1 MFLNLSNRASRDLC
15 HQASAETRRSWPKIV
30 IPSGELLKSVLL
42 MAAVCLVVAIAV
54 GQTQA
59 PVPPARVAII
69 NAQKAVADTQEMK
82 KVTASLQAKYQPRQ
96 QAVQNLQRELQNIEQ
111 QLNSST
117 ITPDRQAQ
125 LRAEGTQKQ
134 KQLQRM
140 NEDLQADFNDDRQDV
155 LGKAGRQMQ
164 QVLSKMA
171 QERGFDVVVDI
182 SSTLYYKPALDITAE
197 ATAAY
202 DRAYPAH

>member
-1 MFLNLSNRASRDLC
+1 MFLKISTRASRLR
-15 HQASAETRRSWPKIV
+15 EF
-30 IPSGELLKSVLL
+30 LKSVCLI
-42 MAAVCLVVAIAV
+42 AAVCLVVAVAV
-54 GQTQA
+54 AQTQT
-59 PVPPARVAII
+59 PVPPTRVAII

-82 KVTASLQAKYQPRQ
+82 KITASLQAKYQPRQ
-96 QAVQNLQRELQNIEQ
+96 QAVQNLQRDLQNIEQ

-134 KQLQRM
+134 KELQRM

-164 QVLSKMA
+164 QILTQMA
-171 QERGFDVVVDI
+171 QQRGFDVVIDV
-182 SSTLYYKPALDITAE
+182 SNTLYYKPALDITPE

-202 DRAYPAH
+202 DKAYPVRP